1 MSIPVEFSR
10 PLAVDSVPPEGR
22 SVQLLASPGERRLL
36 AERLELIDLPRL
48 EGEVRV
54 QPVEGTDAIHVAG
67 HLSADVV
74 QSCVVT
80 LDPVPAQVEADF
92 DRLFSRDVPAEADG
106 EVEVDPEGEAP
117 EPLVSGT
124 LDLGEILAQELSLA
138 MDPYPRVA
146 DADQKLSELGGEEAD
161 RQRSPFA
168 ALDAL
173 RRH

>member
-22 SVQLLASPGERRLL
+22 SVHLLASPAERDLL
-36 AERLELIDLPRL
+36 AKRLELIGLPRL
-48 EGEVRV
+48 EGEVHV
-54 QPVEGTDAIHVAG
+54 QPVEGTGAVHVSG
-67 HLSADVV
+67 HLSAQVI

-80 LDPVPAQVEADF
+80 LDPVPAEVEADF
-92 DRLFSRDVPAEADG
+92 DRLFSRDVPAEAEG
-106 EVEVDPEGEAP
+106 EVEVDPESEAP
-117 EPLVSGT
+117 EPLVGGT

-138 MDPYPRVA
+138 MDPYPRVP
-146 DADQKLSELGGEEAD
+146 DADRQLSEVQGDEAD
-161 RQRSPFA
+161 RARSPFA